1 MIEYYNALN
10 CFTDA
15 STTKGSDGIV
25 SSCAGYVLTYHG
37 EVIDR
42 GERILYNSTNNEGE
56 LYAILMGVKALLS
69 YSYMDTFLNLFSD
82 SRISIEGLRSWCINW
97 SKSQDKNGIL
107 YGTNGKEVANQK
119 IIKYIIHTIYYS
131 KIHMQLFCQLGHINP
146 CKVDDMTR
154 SISYFLNC
162 NGVKISNDIAVQI
175 SGFNN
180 MVDNNTRK
188 YLAHSLKKNH
198 GKLSKFGNIFI
209 PINYTLSDSMIDEY
223 IPLLMDANGRL

>member
-15 STTKGSDGIV
+15 STTKGSDGVI

-56 LYAILMGVKALLS
+56 LYAILMGIKALLS
-69 YSYMDTFLNLFSD
+69 YSYMDKFLNLFSD

-97 SKSQDKNGIL
+97 CKNQDENGVL
-107 YGTNGKEVANQK
+107 YGTNGREVANQQ

-131 KIHMQLFCQLGHINP
+131 QIHMQLFCQLGHINP
-146 CKVDDMTR
+146 VKVQDMTK
-154 SISYFLNC
+154 SIAYFLNC
-162 NGVKISNDIAVQI
+162 NGVKISDDIAVQI

-180 MVDNNTRK
+180 MVDENTRNM
-188 YLAHSLKKNH
+188 LAHAIKKNH
-198 GKLSKFGNIFI
+198 GKLSEYGNIFI
-209 PINYTLSDSMIDEY
+209 PINYKLTDKMIDGY
-223 IPLLMDANGRL
+223 IPLLMDINGRL

>member
-131 KIHMQLFCQLGHINP
+131 KIHMQLFCQLVHINT